1 MIGVATKTARN
12 TFLDRVVSKIF
23 QQETFAQKIVQQ
35 KRTIICQS
43 HLRCKFEEQ
52 KENVFS

>member
-1 MIGVATKTARN
+1 MIGMATKTARN

-23 QQETFAQKIVQQ
+23 EQETFAQKIVLQ